1 MDDKYAGIID
11 LPHHVSKTRRPMP
24 LEERAAQ
31 FGSFDALAGF
41 AAVIEG
47 VGREVDLE
55 QGMGDIFPDGP
66 GGETAKSQE

>member
-24 LEERAAQ
+24 IEERAAQ

-41 AAVIEG
+41 ASVIEG
-47 VGREVDLE
+47 VGRGVMRDAKEGPE
-55 QGMGDIFPDGP
+55 DIAP
-66 GGETAKSQE
+66 G